1 LDVLKS
7 GSALHA
13 TVNEVPEISIEDDV
27 EVIEEMDTEEVTSF
41 AEIMPVSQPHFTAE
55 NHDFESIATSPK
67 DKSKRFI
74 TRQLFEKLQNYKK
87 ITRQRIDSTRR
98 IRRFQKEILS
108 FM

>member
-1 LDVLKS
+1 MEVSIDYIPKIQARKIFTYEEQLDVLKS

-74 TRQLFEKLQNYKK
+74 TRR
-87 ITRQRIDSTRR
+87 TV
-98 IRRFQKEILS
+98 
-108 FM
+108 